1 MSPRSVLSRLAGREA
16 GVAALWL
23 AAVAAVGMVN
33 PDFLRAANLHA
44 IFVKCAPVVIVA
56 CGVTLVIVTGE
67 IDISVGSLMGLLAV
81 VGGIVTSPDRMG
93 LSSQAGAAAVL
104 AVGAGVGLLTGLLV
118 TLGRVPSIIVTLG
131 MLTALRGLTQVLM
144 GGRWIESIPPDL
156 RVLSI
161 GSTLGVRN
169 CLWVAM
175 AVLALTVVLAHLT
188 PLGRR
193 VYAVGSSPRA
203 AALAGLSSRRVKVFA
218 FAFTGFLTGV
228 ATLAGQLEVGTIEP
242 DIGQGFELLVVTCVV
257 VGGTSIR
264 GGVGGVFGSAAAAL
278 LLMTIGTAL
287 VFLKLGTAAA
297 YWERAIQG
305 AFILL
310 AVLTDQ
316 ITRRRGAPE
325 DAS

>member
-1 MSPRSVLSRLAGREA
+1 MIRRGGLSRLAGREA

-23 AAVAAVGMVN
+23 VAMAAVGAVN

-44 IFVKCAPVVIVA
+44 ILVKCAPVVIVA

-93 LSSQAGAAAVL
+93 LSPQAGAAAVL
-104 AVGAGVGLLTGLLV
+104 VVGGGVGLLTGLLV

-144 GGRWIESIPPDL
+144 GGQWIESIPPGL
-156 RVLSI
+156 RALSI

-169 CLWVAM
+169 CLWVAL
-175 AVLALTVVLAHLT
+175 AVLVLTAVLAHLT

-193 VYAVGSSPRA
+193 LYAVGSSPRA
-203 AALAGLSSRRVKVFA
+203 AALAGLSGRRVKVFA
-218 FAFTGFLTGV
+218 FAFTGFLTGA

-264 GGVGGVFGSAAAAL
+264 GGVGTVAGSALAAL

-316 ITRRRGAPE
+316 FSRRRGARE

>member
-1 MSPRSVLSRLAGREA
+1 MTARGVLSRLAGREA
-16 GVAALWL
+16 GVAVLWL
-23 AAVAAVGMVN
+23 AAMAAVGAVN
-33 PDFLRAANLHA
+33 PDFLTAANLHA
-44 IFVKCAPVVIVA
+44 ILVKCAAAVIVA

-67 IDISVGSLMGLLAV
+67 IDISVGSLMGLLAA
-81 VGGIVTSPDRMG
+81 VGGIVASPDRLG
-93 LSSQAGAAAVL
+93 LSPLAGAAAVL

-131 MLTALRGLTQVLM
+131 MMTALRGLTEVLM
-144 GGRWIESIPPDL
+144 GGRWIESVPPAL

-161 GSTLGVRN
+161 GSTLAVRN
-169 CLWVAM
+169 CLWVAL
-175 AVLALTVVLAHLT
+175 AVLAMTGVLARLT

-193 VYAVGSSPRA
+193 IYAVGSSPRA